1 MKIGPAGCPS
11 RRATSS
17 SCSRSCPTFE
27 RPPRA
32 CHARSISPKPCPVSK
47 WPSPPT
53 PSGGPVFPAAYA
65 EYSHRLQRLFLFGLP
80 AHRLLRRRDRLLIA
94 EEAAAE
100 RLQLFVQ
107 LVQDRDARRDVEIH
121 DVA

>member
-1 MKIGPAGCPS
+1 MKIGPVGCPS

-32 CHARSISPKPCPVSK
+32 CRARSISPKRCPVSK
-47 WPSPPT
+47 WPLPPT
-53 PSGGPVFPAAYA
+53 PRLPCSFP
-65 EYSHRLQRLFLFGLP
+65 FGLP
-80 AHRLLRRRDRLLIA
+80 AHRLLRRRDRLAVA

-100 RLQLFVQ
+100 RLQLLVQ

-121 DVA
+121 